1 MKTEE
6 IRIGNWVNVSKRYN
20 TKVYGIGEGEDA
32 YIYDYPQSES
42 HDIEDVDPIPLT
54 PELLLKNG
62 WRKQTELT
70 YYKKLDKIRL
80 GWQEGGVLIVG
91 WTEWPKKIESVH
103 QLQNILADLG
113 YEEQANNF
121 KI

>member
-1 MKTEE
+1 MKTTELRLDNWVDYKGHCRVCGYNDGK
-6 IRIGNWVNVSKRYN
+6 IRIGADW
-20 TKVYGIGEGEDA
+20 
-32 YIYDYPQSES
+32 IYPNE
-42 HDIEDVDPIPLT
+42 VDPIPIT
-54 PELLLKNG
+54 PERLLKNG

>member
-1 MKTEE
+1 MKAEE
-6 IRIGNWVNVSKRYN
+6 IRIVNWVIHPLYGKEQVRIMRYDGA
-20 TKVYGIGEGEDA
+20 VY
-32 YIYDYPQSES
+32 S
-42 HDIEDVDPIPLT
+42 PLSIT